1 MGPVLGR
8 ALLPLAAV
16 ALVGSAPALLAPVAT
31 AARQPSAL
39 VPQLPRPPL
48 PPDLAALAGKME
60 AVRSISERFRLRTG
74 ISSAGARLP
83 REAES
88 FLRIFDFD
96 ISGEVVNAPPAASFT
111 ITLLGHTLRIR
122 VVHADVYLYEPAITK
137 RDGGRPWVN
146 LGRHGLSGLLTGLSS
161 PGLPAGSGS
170 ASFKSLVTTLR
181 GARSVTEL
189 GPGTVDG
196 QAITGFRAM
205 LAPSALEE
213 PPKPEG
219 PRNILSGILSRA
231 HRAPAT
237 TGAPPSAALE
247 VFIAPSGLPVRTR
260 ISATGEGVT
269 VTALLDIFAI
279 NFPLTVKPP
288 PKAQTIDLATA
299 RKLSRMQHNRSSAG
313 GERERDALQS
323 R

>member
-1 MGPVLGR
+1 
-8 ALLPLAAV
+8 
-16 ALVGSAPALLAPVAT
+16 
-31 AARQPSAL
+31 
-39 VPQLPRPPL
+39 
-48 PPDLAALAGKME
+48 
-60 AVRSISERFRLRTG
+60 
-74 ISSAGARLP
+74 
-83 REAES
+83 
-88 FLRIFDFD
+88 
-96 ISGEVVNAPPAASFT
+96 
-111 ITLLGHTLRIR
+111 
-122 VVHADVYLYEPAITK
+122 VVHEDVYLYEPAIAK

-146 LGRHGLSGLLTGLSS
+146 LGRHGLGGLLSGLNS

-170 ASFKSLVTTLR
+170 GSFKSLVTALR

-196 QAITGFRAM
+196 QAITGFRAT

-213 PPKPEG
+213 PAKPEK
-219 PRNILSGILSRA
+219 PHNILSGILSRA

-260 ISATGEGVT
+260 ISETGEGVT
-269 VTALLDIFAI
+269 VTALLDISAI

-299 RKLSRMQHNRSSAG
+299 RKLARMQQGGSSAG
-313 GERERDALQS
+313 GEGERDAAAK
-323 R
+323 